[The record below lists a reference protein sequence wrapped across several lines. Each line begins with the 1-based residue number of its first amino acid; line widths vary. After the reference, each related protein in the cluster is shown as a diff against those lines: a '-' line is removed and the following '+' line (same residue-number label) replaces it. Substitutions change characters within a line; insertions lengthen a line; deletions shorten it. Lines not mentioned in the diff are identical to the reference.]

1 MTTPADNT
9 SVETAP
15 VINPVTNE
23 PELPR
28 GLGGDD
34 DASEP
39 DATDSV
45 VADGAAPAT
54 DAPVTESKPD
64 GEIPDSAPKVFV
76 DPFATDAPPEPKTE
90 TLSTPDKEELE
101 YLRGQRAD
109 VERQSAVIKGDQ
121 ELQDLQRQFTSKYV
135 NEGYDETEAQ
145 RRGLDAAQIYRDADA
160 RAKTEIDKSRQ
171 SQQFATEKNHGADV
185 LSQQY
190 GVDRNFLLRFNTWP
204 DMEFAAQ
211 ERQARIQEKVSS
223 DKRFEALET
232 GKVEDGPYDSANTG
246 TAELSDS
253 QLLAANGDPNFAITP
268 AQQERLNKHLGLT

>member
-9 SVETAP
+9 STEP

-45 VADGAAPAT
+45 VADGAAPTT

-64 GEIPDSAPKVFV
+64 DETPDAAAKVPV
-76 DPFATDAPPEPKTE
+76 DPFAEDTPPEPKTE
-90 TLSTPDKEELE
+90 ALSAPDKEELE
-101 YLRGQRAD
+101 YLRGQRSE

-135 NEGYDETEAQ
+135 SEGYDETEAQ

-204 DMEFAAQ
+204 DMEEAAK
-211 ERQARIQEKVSS
+211 ERQSRIKDRTEFDARLNK
-223 DKRFEALET
+223 LET
-232 GKVEDGPYDSANTG
+232 GTVEDGSYDTANTG
-246 TAELSDS
+246 TAELSND
-253 QLLAANGDPNFAITP
+253 QLLAAAGDPNFVMTP
-268 AQQERLNKHLGLT
+268 AHQERLTKHLELA